1 MNLPDSMATTDI
13 SDRDATQTFV
23 ALRYWAR
30 ASQYEPTDAEKQV
43 LSSCE
48 ARSNRFWQAGLAVGG
63 GGGLA
68 LASVAKVNLPQR
80 AAIAGAFGSAA
91 SFFGQ
96 YKANKPC
103 LQDLFEASRTA
114 QSPLVAQA
122 RQIQR
127 DGSTAT
133 VQRLH
138 LEQQQRI
145 QQEQQHDERA
155 GQAARAV
162 SAPSGPQAFATPDS
176 TPAASLAE
184 DTDVAPLDDLGP
196 NSSPLH
202 SASPATNSWEAIRQ
216 RHQARLAV
224 DPPPLGTGRP
234 VARPPVLETAP
245 LDAAPRRAPRR
256 NAYGDEVV
264 DQ

>member
-1 MNLPDSMATTDI
+1 METILDM
-13 SDRDATQTFV
+13 SDRDATQIFV

-114 QSPLVAQA
+114 PSPLVAQA

-145 QQEQQHDERA
+145 QQQQQHDERS
-155 GQAARAV
+155 GQAGRAV
-162 SAPSGPQAFATPDS
+162 SAPSGLQAFATPDAP
-176 TPAASLAE
+176 PAAPLAE

-196 NSSPLH
+196 TSSPL
-202 SASPATNSWEAIRQ
+202 ASPATISWEAIRQ

-234 VARPPVLETAP
+234 VARLPVLETAP